1 MSKFFIIF
9 LALGCFNNVLLIKK
23 QRQMVFRHVTCIAQS
38 DIVKHSGCDVRVLP
52 DECAGLNVMFE
63 LNSELAVSA
72 DVQVLLNYRL
82 INGTK
87 VVRFLN
93 MKTKVCDML
102 VHVPTVSF
110 VKIIL
115 NGLARHSNL
124 PLSCPVR
131 KNIMYNITDLPLSAS
146 MWPPYMPLVHFNFT
160 LNFTDKQKPLFF
172 FHLQAAVVS
181 K

>member
-93 MKTKVCDML
+93 MKTK
-102 VHVPTVSF
+102 
-110 VKIIL
+110 
-115 NGLARHSNL
+115 
-124 PLSCPVR
+124 
-131 KNIMYNITDLPLSAS
+131 
-146 MWPPYMPLVHFNFT
+146 
-160 LNFTDKQKPLFF
+160 
-172 FHLQAAVVS
+172 AAVVS